1 MFRIRVW
8 LLKGLLRLL
17 SWLPLRVHY
26 ALGRFVAWLAGNVVR
41 YRRAV
46 VDGNLALCFP
56 EKSNAERKA
65 IRKDFY
71 RHFGDLVA
79 ETVWFGGCRNPERLR
94 RQRLVEIENPDTVAE
109 LLRTAPS
116 LVILSSHCGNWEL
129 FGGIGNYNYTDTPTG
144 FTEQN
149 YCVVYREQSSK
160 VWNEV
165 LGWNRLAPVLD
176 KEHFEG
182 YLEMLNFVRYA
193 FRNRDRKKVYDVRS
207 DQRPYTP
214 SPANIEVEFLG
225 QKVDSMTGAAALARK
240 FGMAVA
246 VQSMRSDRRG
256 HYILHYTPVCTDAS
270 TMSAEEIMQQ
280 YYRVLEADIRQQ
292 PELNL
297 WTHKRFIRI

>member
-1 MFRIRVW
+1 MLRIRVW
-8 LLKGLLRLL
+8 LLRGLLRLL
-17 SWLPLRVHY
+17 GLLPLRVHY
-26 ALGRFVAWLAGNVVR
+26 ALGRFVAWLAGSVVR
-41 YRRAV
+41 YRRQV

-56 EKSNAERKA
+56 EKPDAERNA
-65 IRKDFY
+65 IRRAFY

-79 ETVWFGGCRNPERLR
+79 ETIWFGGCRRPERLR
-94 RQRLVEIENPDTVAE
+94 RQRLVEIENPGTVAD
-109 LLRTAPS
+109 LLDAAPS

-129 FGGIGNYNYTDTPTG
+129 FGGIGSYNYTDTPTG

-165 LGWNRLAPVLD
+165 LRENRLTPIRD
-176 KEHFEG
+176 REHFEG
-182 YLEMLNFVRYA
+182 YLEMLDFVRYV
-193 FRNRDRKKVYDVRS
+193 FRHRDQKKVYDVRT

-225 QKVDSMTGAAALARK
+225 RKVDSMTGAAAVAHK

-270 TMSAEEIMQQ
+270 AMSPEEIMQQ
-280 YYRVLEADIRQQ
+280 YYRILEDDIRQQ